1 MIAIEPRRA
10 FAAPSPGDA
19 HWWALMAH
27 VSHELRTPLNAALGF
42 AQLLESDPGVQLPA
56 ERRAWLSHMTG
67 ACRHVVDLVQEL
79 FDLSRLE
86 QGAMPVSCR
95 PLALQPIS
103 LQAIGLLQ
111 PAAAQRGVT
120 VHCID
125 ESPPSHA
132 QADARALRQV
142 LLNLLSNA
150 IKYNRPGG
158 RVELRLRAAEDG
170 TAAVEVH
177 DTGEGLTP
185 AQVEH
190 LFEPFN
196 RLGRDRGGVEGT
208 GIGLAITRQLIERM
222 QGRIEVRSVEGQGSV
237 FTLHLPAVV
246 STAPA

>member
-158 RVELRLRAAEDG
+158 RVELRLWATEGG
-170 TAAVEVH
+170 TAAVEVR
-177 DTGEGLTP
+177 DTGVGLTP

-196 RLGRDRGGVEGT
+196 RLGAEGSEVEGSGLGLVIT
-208 GIGLAITRQLIERM
+208 RRLVEAMSGAIALHSERGIGTR
-222 QGRIEVRSVEGQGSV
+222 VTV
-237 FTLHLPAVV
+237 TLKA
-246 STAPA
+246 AG